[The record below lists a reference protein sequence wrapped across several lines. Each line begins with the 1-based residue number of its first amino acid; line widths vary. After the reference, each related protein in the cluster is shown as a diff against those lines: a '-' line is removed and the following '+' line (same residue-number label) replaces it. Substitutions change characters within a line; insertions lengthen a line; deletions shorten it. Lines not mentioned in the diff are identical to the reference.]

1 MIRPEDNIDEQQ
13 KLDEAR
19 GGQDVSFE
27 DDSDY
32 FSERRSQERLLE
44 SEYGSEISKNDRM
57 DDKGNYVF
65 DMNDTGGEI
74 NLNKIQ
80 ERRQKLYNLQN
91 IKDIIT
97 GMYPDE
103 VFPHLKDLES
113 SGFMRQVIPR
123 RGVGN
128 VLLGLDFLKDGA
140 KGPVSV
146 SIIVRQKEGGKYT
159 DGFEFS
165 RDKNSASSIKLFK
178 DRLEEARKK
187 CRERPSGFF
196 EDEVR
201 SEISGTS
208 DFTSASESEDTVLR
222 NPDQDLDDEDQGAL
236 GDRVRFNRGSEEVS
250 IERQQDNRDLA
261 SVIDEEVEKT
271 KFELI
276 EEVEDDLQGVRDKLM
291 ARFTKLHRDNEIAP
305 FGEEDYLEHI
315 EDLLNPISNMRFFK
329 NQEFFTDTDMTADQL
344 YDQQMKYLEDNIKD
358 IDKRVAKEKAK
369 GERANEELLK
379 AYKGLN
385 DCIDLK
391 MDTLNLYF
399 ERPVE
404 GEYFRRQV
412 RRLVRRNGRLAFERG
427 KRWIKAKFP
436 EFLAGITVSIGT
448 IVFSIYELAE
458 NMGRGIV
465 EQGQKA
471 LKNLGKKIK
480 ELAEKQGGAV
490 GAVLHVVGS
499 LLEHGAE
506 GLNVLRDHFIAVSI
520 IIILLITGSYY
531 FFKGVSTRQRGVSTR
546 QRGPKVRVRREEH
559 KGH

>member
-19 GGQDVSFE
+19 GGQDDSFE
-27 DDSDY
+27 EDSDY
-32 FSERRSQERLLE
+32 FSFDRVRDRALG
-44 SEYGSEISKNDRM
+44 SEYGEELSRGDTM
-57 DDKGNYVF
+57 DDKGAYKFDYEGDNLEQVF
-65 DMNDTGGEI
+65 KRKEKVYTYSYLRDVI
-74 NLNKIQ
+74 N
-80 ERRQKLYNLQN
+80 
-91 IKDIIT
+91 
-97 GMYPDE
+97 GMEPDE
-103 VFPHLKDLES
+103 VFPHLDDLEKS
-113 SGFMRQVIPR
+113 KLMGNIQRRFGSG
-123 RGVGN
+123 GVF
-128 VLLGLDFLKDGA
+128 LGFDFVRDGT
-140 KGPVSV
+140 KNPLTL
-146 SIIVRQKEGGKYT
+146 IIRKPDPQTKKLT
-159 DGFEFS
+159 NGFEFS
-165 RDKNSASSIKLFK
+165 RDKKSVEAIKIFN
-178 DRLEEARKK
+178 DRLNDARRRYK
-187 CRERPSGFF
+187 ERPSGVI

-201 SEISGTS
+201 SVLSMDS
-208 DFTSASESEDTVLR
+208 DFSTATEGSGESEDTVLR
-222 NPDQDLDDEDQGAL
+222 NPDQDQGPL
-236 GDRVRFNRGSEEVS
+236 GDVVRFNRDADEVS
-250 IERQQDNRDLA
+250 IQRQQDNRELA
-261 SVIDEEVEKT
+261 SVIDEEVEQT

-276 EEVEDDLQGVRDKLM
+276 EEVEADLQGVRDKLL
-291 ARFTKLHRDNEIAP
+291 ARFGKVARDNDIP
-305 FGEEDYLEHI
+305 DYKGTNYLEHI
-315 EDLLNPISNMRFFK
+315 EELLNPISNMEFFK
-329 NQEFFTDTDMTADQL
+329 NQEFFTNNDLTADQL

-427 KRWIKAKFP
+427 KRWVKAKFP

-480 ELAEKQGGAV
+480 ELAAQQGGAI
-490 GAVLHVVGS
+490 GTMLHVVGS

-520 IIILLITGSYY
+520 IIILLLTGSYY
-531 FFKGVSTRQRGVSTR
+531 YFK
-546 QRGPKVRVRREEH
+546 GPKVRVKRKE
-559 KGH
+559 KGS